1 MNNPVPSIALLQSQS
16 LPGLVQQEIERMIL
30 SGPLQPGDKLNEAD
44 LAQRLGVS
52 RGPVREALRTLE
64 EAGLVRQERNRGAF
78 VRDVT
83 VEEAL
88 EIYAV
93 RASLEEMTGRLLA
106 SSVSREQ
113 LQDLRTITDA
123 MNTATSAGSFD
134 EYHTLN
140 LRFHDR
146 LVELTGNRKLLSVYR
161 RLVKEL
167 ALWRRRNLAG
177 QSALAGSAAEHRQI
191 LKAIASGDAELAAR
205 TLAAHV
211 HASRDRM
218 QQAALSAPAG
228 EPHRRAG

>member
-1 MNNPVPSIALLQSQS
+1 MNNPLPSIALLQSQS

-30 SGPLQPGDKLNEAD
+30 SGPLRPGDKLNEAD

-52 RGPVREALRTLE
+52 RGPVREAFRTLE

-78 VRDVT
+78 VRDVA

-106 SSVSREQ
+106 VSISREE
-113 LQDLRTITDA
+113 LQDLRAIIEA
-123 MNTATSAGSFD
+123 MNAATAAGSFD
-134 EYHTLN
+134 EYHALN
-140 LRFHDR
+140 LKFHDR
-146 LVELTGNRKLLSVYR
+146 LVELTGNRKLLAMYR

-167 ALWRRRNLAG
+167 ALWRRRNLEG
-177 QSALAGSAAEHRQI
+177 RDVLTGSAAEHRQI
-191 LKAIASGDAELAAR
+191 LKAIASGDPDLAAR

-211 HASRDRM
+211 IASRDRM
-218 QQAALSAPAG
+218 QRAAAAG
-228 EPHRRAG
+228 AAREHT

>member
-1 MNNPVPSIALLQSQS
+1 MDNPIPSIALLQSQS

-30 SGPLQPGDKLNEAD
+30 SGPLHPGDKLNEAD

-106 SSVSREQ
+106 SAITREQ
-113 LQDLRTITDA
+113 LQDLRSIVEG
-123 MNTATSAGSFD
+123 MNTATAAGAFD
-134 EYHTLN
+134 EYHALN
-140 LRFHDR
+140 LKFHDR
-146 LVELTGNRKLLSVYR
+146 LVELTGNRKLLTLYR
-161 RLVKEL
+161 KLVKEL
-167 ALWRRRNLAG
+167 ALWRRRNLVG
-177 QSALAGSAAEHRQI
+177 QSALVGSAAEHRQI
-191 LKAIASGDAELAAR
+191 LNAIASGDAELAAR

-211 HASRDRM
+211 NASRDRM
-218 QQAALSAPAG
+218 QEAARAAG
-228 EPHRRAG
+228 EPQRRTG